1 MTNHTDNPTDI
12 STDQLP
18 ATVRAWLAAHTAG
31 EADAALRAFTADAV
45 VTDEGHTFR
54 GTQEVSGFLRTAG
67 GEYTFTTDLVGAQRV
82 DDDHWVALV
91 RLEGDF
97 PGGVADLRYRFTL
110 VDDLV
115 SELVIA
121 P

>member
-1 MTNHTDNPTDI
+1 M
-12 STDQLP
+12 
-18 ATVRAWLAAHTAG
+18 
-31 EADAALRAFTADAV
+31 

-54 GTQEVSGFLRTAG
+54 GTEEVSGFLRTASS
-67 GEYTFTTDLVGAQRV
+67 EYTYTTDLVGAQRV
-82 DDDHWVALV
+82 DDDHWVALLH
-91 RLEGDF
+91 LEGDF

-115 SELVIA
+115 SGLAIA

>member
-1 MTNHTDNPTDI
+1 MTNHTDIPTDI
-12 STDQLP
+12 PTDQLP
-18 ATVRAWLAAHTAG
+18 ETIRAYLAAHTAG

-54 GTQEVSGFLRTAG
+54 GTEEVSGFLRTAG
-67 GEYTFTTDLVGAQRV
+67 SEYTYTTDLVGAQRV
-82 DDDHWVALV
+82 DDDHWVAVLH
-91 RLEGDF
+91 LEGDF

-115 SELVIA
+115 SGLAIA